1 MVSENLECKALGF
14 SDFQSSIEKSGVI
27 LVGFTLYVTCVFPLE
42 AFNIS
47 YLFSIFIILTVS
59 FLFLVGVLGACTCM
73 HASFLCG
80 SY

>member
-14 SDFQSSIEKSGVI
+14 SDFQSSVEKSGVI

-47 YLFSIFIILTVS
+47 YLFSIFIILTVICYGGL
-59 FLFLVGVLGACTCM
+59 FLFCFWLV
-73 HASFLCG
+73 F
-80 SY
+80 